1 MKRIQV
7 VAAVIFRFDKTLAQS
22 ENNHILIARRAD
34 HLHQGGLW
42 EFPGGKVEKGETHH
56 QSLVRELQEEINI
69 TITSASPMMQISHDY
84 SDKSVTLDIWKV
96 TKFDGYAEGVEGQ
109 ETRWVSLSELRDYNF
124 PTANQPI
131 LERLISDQSPLA

>member
-7 VAAVIFRFDKTLAQS
+7 VAAVIFQFDKTLAQS

-84 SDKSVTLDIWKV
+84 IDKSVTLDIWKV
-96 TKFDGYAEGVEGQ
+96 IEFEGNPEGAEGQ
-109 ETRWVSLSELRDYNF
+109 EIRWVSMDELRDYDF
-124 PTANQPI
+124 PAANQPI
-131 LERLISDQSPLA
+131 LQKLLGEH

>member
-69 TITSASPMMQISHDY
+69 TITIASPMMQISHDY
-84 SDKSVTLDIWKV
+84 IDKSVTLDIWKV
-96 TKFDGYAEGVEGQ
+96 IEFEGNPEGAEGQ
-109 ETRWVSLSELRDYNF
+109 EIRWVSMDELRDYDF
-124 PTANQPI
+124 PAANQPI
-131 LERLISDQSPLA
+131 LQKLLGEH

>member
-84 SDKSVTLDIWKV
+84 IDKSVTLDIWKV
-96 TKFDGYAEGVEGQ
+96 IEFEGNPEGAEGQ
-109 ETRWVSLSELRDYNF
+109 EIRWVSMDELRDYDF
-124 PTANQPI
+124 PAANQRI
-131 LERLISDQSPLA
+131 LQKLLGEH

>member
-69 TITSASPMMQISHDY
+69 TITIASPMMQISHDY
-84 SDKSVTLDIWKV
+84 IDKSVTLDIWKV
-96 TKFDGYAEGVEGQ
+96 IEFEGNPEGAEGQ
-109 ETRWVSLSELRDYNF
+109 EIRWVSMDELRNYDF
-124 PTANQPI
+124 PVANQPI
-131 LERLISDQSPLA
+131 LQKLLGEH

>member
-84 SDKSVTLDIWKV
+84 IDKSVTLDIWKV
-96 TKFDGYAEGVEGQ
+96 IEFEGNPEGAEGQ
-109 ETRWVSLSELRDYNF
+109 EIRWVSMDELRDYDF
-124 PTANQPI
+124 PAANQPI
-131 LERLISDQSPLA
+131 LQKLLSEH

>member
-1 MKRIQV
+1 MERIQV
-7 VAAVIFRFDKTLAQS
+7 VAAVIFRPNKTLAQS

-69 TITSASPMMQISHDY
+69 TITIASPMMQISHDY
-84 SDKSVTLDIWKV
+84 IDKSVTLDIWKV
-96 TKFDGYAEGVEGQ
+96 IEFEGNPEGAEGQ
-109 ETRWVSLSELRDYNF
+109 EIRWVSMDELRNYDF
-124 PTANQPI
+124 PVANQPI
-131 LERLISDQSPLA
+131 LQKLLGEH

>member
-84 SDKSVTLDIWKV
+84 IDKSVTLDIWKV
-96 TKFDGYAEGVEGQ
+96 IEFEGNPEGAEGQ
-109 ETRWVSLSELRDYNF
+109 EIRWVSMDELRDYDF
-124 PTANQPI
+124 PAANQPI
-131 LERLISDQSPLA
+131 LQKLLGEH

>member
-69 TITSASPMMQISHDY
+69 TITSASPMMQISLDY
-84 SDKSVTLDIWKV
+84 IDKSVTLDIWKV
-96 TKFDGYAEGVEGQ
+96 IEFEGNPEGAEGQ
-109 ETRWVSLSELRDYNF
+109 EIRWVSMDELRDYDF
-124 PTANQPI
+124 PAANQPI
-131 LERLISDQSPLA
+131 LQKLLGEH

>member
-1 MKRIQV
+1 MERIQV

-69 TITSASPMMQISHDY
+69 TITIASPMMQISHDY
-84 SDKSVTLDIWKV
+84 IDKSVTLDIWKV
-96 TKFDGYAEGVEGQ
+96 IEFEGNPEGAEGQ
-109 ETRWVSLSELRDYNF
+109 EIRWVSMDELRDYDF
-124 PTANQPI
+124 PAANQPI
-131 LERLISDQSPLA
+131 LQKLLGEH

>member
-7 VAAVIFRFDKTLAQS
+7 VAAVIFQFDKTLAQS

-84 SDKSVTLDIWKV
+84 IDKSITLDIWKV
-96 TKFDGYAEGVEGQ
+96 IEFEGNPEGAEGQ
-109 ETRWVSLSELRDYNF
+109 ESRWVSMDELRDYDF
-124 PTANQPI
+124 PAANQPI
-131 LERLISDQSPLA
+131 LQKLLGEH

>member
-42 EFPGGKVEKGETHH
+42 EFPGGKVEKGETRH

-84 SDKSVTLDIWKV
+84 IDKSITLDIWKV
-96 TKFDGYAEGVEGQ
+96 IEFEGNPEGAEGQ
-109 ETRWVSLSELRDYNF
+109 EIRWVSMDELRDYDF
-124 PTANQPI
+124 PAANQPI
-131 LERLISDQSPLA
+131 LQKLLGEH

>member
-84 SDKSVTLDIWKV
+84 IDKSVTLDIWKV
-96 TKFDGYAEGVEGQ
+96 IEFEGNPEGAEGQ
-109 ETRWVSLSELRDYNF
+109 EIRWVSMDELRDYDF
-124 PTANQPI
+124 PVANQPI
-131 LERLISDQSPLA
+131 LQKLLGEH

>member
-84 SDKSVTLDIWKV
+84 IDKSVTLDIWKV
-96 TKFDGYAEGVEGQ
+96 IEFEGNPEGAEGQ
-109 ETRWVSLSELRDYNF
+109 EIRWVSMDELRDYDV
-124 PTANQPI
+124 PAANQPI
-131 LERLISDQSPLA
+131 LQKLLGEH

>member
-7 VAAVIFRFDKTLAQS
+7 VAAVIFQFDKTLAQS

-84 SDKSVTLDIWKV
+84 IDKSITLDIWKV
-96 TKFDGYAEGVEGQ
+96 IEFEGNPEGAEGQ
-109 ETRWVSLSELRDYNF
+109 EIRWVSMDELRDYDF
-124 PTANQPI
+124 PAANQPI
-131 LERLISDQSPLA
+131 LQKLLGEH

>member
-69 TITSASPMMQISHDY
+69 TITSASPMMQITHDY
-84 SDKSVTLDIWKV
+84 IDKSVTLDIWKV
-96 TKFDGYAEGVEGQ
+96 IEFDGSPEGAEGQ
-109 ETRWVSLSELRDYNF
+109 EIRWVPMTELRDYDF
-124 PTANQPI
+124 PAANQPI
-131 LERLISDQSPLA
+131 LQKLLGEH

>member
-1 MKRIQV
+1 MKRIHV
-7 VAAVIFRFDKTLAQS
+7 VAAVIDGNLN
-22 ENNHILIARRAD
+22 EILIARRPD

-84 SDKSVTLDIWKV
+84 IDKSITLDIWKV
-96 TKFDGYAEGVEGQ
+96 IEFEGNPEGAEGQ
-109 ETRWVSLSELRDYNF
+109 EIRWVSMDELRDYDF
-124 PTANQPI
+124 PAANQPI
-131 LERLISDQSPLA
+131 LQKLLGEH

>member
-84 SDKSVTLDIWKV
+84 IDKSVTLDIWKV
-96 TKFDGYAEGVEGQ
+96 IEFEGNPEGAEGQ
-109 ETRWVSLSELRDYNF
+109 EIRWVSMDELRNYDF
-124 PTANQPI
+124 PVANQPI
-131 LERLISDQSPLA
+131 LQKLLGEH

>member
-1 MKRIQV
+1 MERIQV

-84 SDKSVTLDIWKV
+84 IDKSVTLDIWKV
-96 TKFDGYAEGVEGQ
+96 IEFEGNPEGAEGQ
-109 ETRWVSLSELRDYNF
+109 EIRWVSMDELRDYDF
-124 PTANQPI
+124 PAANQPI
-131 LERLISDQSPLA
+131 LQKLLGEH

>member
-84 SDKSVTLDIWKV
+84 IDKSVTLDIWKV
-96 TKFDGYAEGVEGQ
+96 IEFEGNPEGAEGQ
-109 ETRWVSLSELRDYNF
+109 EIRWVSMDELRDYDF

-131 LERLISDQSPLA
+131 LQKLLGEH

>member
-84 SDKSVTLDIWKV
+84 IDKSVTLDIWKV
-96 TKFDGYAEGVEGQ
+96 IEFEGNPEGAEGQ
-109 ETRWVSLSELRDYNF
+109 EIRLSL
-124 PTANQPI
+124 I
-131 LERLISDQSPLA
+131 HI

>member
-84 SDKSVTLDIWKV
+84 IDKSITLDIWKV
-96 TKFDGYAEGVEGQ
+96 IEFEGNPEGAEGQ
-109 ETRWVSLSELRDYNF
+109 EIRWVSMDELRDYDF
-124 PTANQPI
+124 PAANQPI
-131 LERLISDQSPLA
+131 LQKLLGEH

>member
-7 VAAVIFRFDKTLAQS
+7 VAAVIFQFNKTLAQS

-84 SDKSVTLDIWKV
+84 IDKSVTLDIWKV
-96 TKFDGYAEGVEGQ
+96 IEFEGNPEGAEGQ
-109 ETRWVSLSELRDYNF
+109 EIRWVSMDELRDYDF
-124 PTANQPI
+124 PAANQPI
-131 LERLISDQSPLA
+131 LQKLLGEH